1 MNPPST
7 SATTV
12 APPAETPGSSP
23 GVAAALTARG
33 ALADRVH
40 ALFSYATTTN
50 LSYVLAAVTFVVL
63 FRDAVSPW
71 VLGSWTGVFALV
83 LLARTWT
90 AWSYNRA
97 LPADDG
103 ASVVWL
109 RAWNLGTLA
118 SGALWGAAAL
128 LFYGHGEPLH
138 QLAMV
143 LVIYA
148 FCVGSTPLLG
158 WQRSIFFAYIGLS
171 LAPAILRMGYVG
183 GPGSTGLL
191 AVAVL
196 ILAMTVRLARNYRD
210 NFGEL
215 VELKARAQRLAE
227 QLRAETALAEAARR
241 EAELANRA
249 KTQFFAA
256 ASHDLRQPLHALGL
270 FAEALR
276 QKAAPNPSPATAVSR
291 GEPSL
296 ITVVA
301 HGEPSIAARPVD
313 RLTHDDETMQLINSI
328 NASVDALDGLFSE
341 LMDITKIDSGGVEPR
356 PTDFQLDEVWRK
368 IKLHF
373 EPIAFEKGL
382 MLKVRGGHRFAYA
395 DPVLVERIVR
405 NLVSNAIRYTNDGGV
420 LVSARARG
428 NRLWLQVWDT
438 GVGIQEADRERV
450 FDEFVQLHDN
460 AALPDPGQRKG
471 LGLGLAIVQRL
482 SALMGAP
489 LTLRSAAGKGSVFTL
504 EVPQGRP
511 RPAAALPAR
520 SSAPLG
526 LTLDRRLV
534 VMIEDDPAVQSGLQV
549 LLKSWGASVISFDS
563 LQACKQWAEAAEPTM
578 LKPDLI
584 IADYRL
590 ESGHTGVEAIRALR
604 GMLDQPIPAI
614 VVTGSVLS
622 NHEREAGEHDF
633 HILLKPVVPG
643 KLRAMIA
650 FKLGLR

>member
-1 MNPPST
+1 MAHELTTLTPPH
-7 SATTV
+7 AAA
-12 APPAETPGSSP
+12 APGI
-23 GVAAALTARG
+23 AAALTARG

-40 ALFSYATTTN
+40 ALFSYAATTN
-50 LSYVLAAVTFVVL
+50 LSYVLAAVTFIAL
-63 FRDAVSPW
+63 FKDAVSPW
-71 VLGSWTGVFALV
+71 ILGGWALVFAAV
-83 LLARTWT
+83 MAARGWT
-90 AWSYNRA
+90 VWSYRRA
-97 LPADDG
+97 SPADDA
-103 ASVVWL
+103 ASVQWL
-109 RAWNLGTLA
+109 RAWNLGTLS
-118 SGALWGAAAL
+118 SGALWGAAGW

-171 LAPAILRMGYVG
+171 LVPTIARVILVG
-183 GPGSTGLL
+183 GPGMLGLA

-196 ILAMTVRLARNYRD
+196 ILAMTVRLGRNYRD
-210 NFGEL
+210 SFGEL

-227 QLRAETALAEAARR
+227 QLRAETAVAEAARR

-276 QKAAPNPSPATAVSR
+276 QKTR
-291 GEPSL
+291 
-296 ITVVA
+296 
-301 HGEPSIAARPVD
+301 
-313 RLTHDDETMQLINSI
+313 DDETMQLINSI
-328 NASVDALDGLFSE
+328 NSSVDALDGLFSE
-341 LMDITKIDSGGVEPR
+341 LMDITKIDTGGVEPR
-356 PTDFQLDEVWRK
+356 PTDFQLDEVFRK
-368 IKLHF
+368 IRLHF

-382 MLKVRGGHRFAYA
+382 LLHVRGGHRHAYA
-395 DPVLVERIVR
+395 DPLLVERIVR
-405 NLVSNAIRYTNDGGV
+405 NLVSNAIRYTADGGV
-420 LVSARARG
+420 LVCARTRG
-428 NRLWLQVWDT
+428 GRLLLQVWDT
-438 GVGIQEADRERV
+438 GVGIREADRERV
-450 FDEFVQLHDN
+450 FDEFVQVHETGT
-460 AALPDPGQRKG
+460 APEPHQRKG
-471 LGLGLAIVQRL
+471 LGLGLAIVRRL
-482 SALMGAP
+482 SALMNAP
-489 LTLRSAAGKGSVFTL
+489 LTLRSVAGKGSVFSL
-504 EVPQGRP
+504 EVPAGRP
-511 RPAAALPAR
+511 RPAAALAPR

-534 VMIEDDPAVQSGLQV
+534 VMIEDDPAVQSGLEV

-563 LQACKQWAEAAEPTM
+563 LQACRQWAQAAEPTM
-578 LKPDLI
+578 LQPDLV

-604 GMLDQPIPAI
+604 GMLDKPIPAI

-622 NHEREAGEHDF
+622 NHDREAAEHDF
-633 HILLKPVVPG
+633 HLLLKPVVPG

>member
-1 MNPPST
+1 MNHTAAAPA
-7 SATTV
+7 ATDA
-12 APPAETPGSSP
+12 APSP
-23 GVAAALTARG
+23 GIAAALTAPG

-40 ALFSYATTTN
+40 ALFSYAATTN
-50 LSYVLAAVTFVVL
+50 LSYVLAAVTFVAL
-63 FRDAVSPW
+63 FKDAVSPW
-71 VLGSWTGVFALV
+71 ILGGWALVFAV
-83 LLARTWT
+83 VIAARGWT
-90 AWSYNRA
+90 VWSYRRVS
-97 LPADDG
+97 PADDA
-103 ASVVWL
+103 ASVHWL

-118 SGALWGAAAL
+118 SGALWGAAGW
-128 LFYGHGEPLH
+128 LFYGQGEPLH

-171 LAPAILRMGYVG
+171 LVPTILSVILVG
-183 GPGSTGLL
+183 GPGMVGLA

-196 ILAMTVRLARNYRD
+196 ILAMTVRLGRNYRD
-210 NFGEL
+210 SFGEL

-276 QKAAPNPSPATAVSR
+276 QKSSR
-291 GEPSL
+291 D
-296 ITVVA
+296 A
-301 HGEPSIAARPVD
+301 
-313 RLTHDDETMQLINSI
+313 ETMQLINSI
-328 NASVDALDGLFSE
+328 NSSVDALDGLFAE
-341 LMDITKIDSGGVEPR
+341 LMDITKIDTGGVEPR
-356 PTDFQLDEVWRK
+356 PTDFQLDEVFRK
-368 IKLHF
+368 IRLHF

-382 MLKVRGGHRFAYA
+382 LLKVRGGHRHAYA

-405 NLVSNAIRYTNDGGV
+405 NLVSNAIRYTTDGGV
-420 LVSARARG
+420 LVCARARKG
-428 NRLWLQVWDT
+428 RLLLQVWDT
-438 GVGIQEADRERV
+438 GVGIKDVDRERV

-460 AALPDPGQRKG
+460 ANAPDPNQRKG
-471 LGLGLAIVQRL
+471 LGLGLAIVRRL
-482 SALMGAP
+482 SGLMGAP
-489 LTLRSAAGKGSVFTL
+489 LELRSIAGKGSVFSF
-504 EVPQGRP
+504 EVPLGRP

-526 LTLDRRLV
+526 VTLDRRLV
-534 VMIEDDPAVQSGLQV
+534 VMIEDDPAVQSGLEV

-563 LQACKQWAEAAEPTM
+563 LQACQQWAQAAEPTM
-578 LKPDLI
+578 LQPDLI

-590 ESGHTGVEAIRALR
+590 ESGRTGVEAIRALR
-604 GMLDQPIPAI
+604 GMLDKPIPAI

-622 NHEREAGEHDF
+622 SHEREAAEHDF
-633 HILLKPVVPG
+633 HLLLKPVVPG

>member
-1 MNPPST
+1 MNHTVTTAAAAPAPDSAPSL
-7 SATTV
+7 
-12 APPAETPGSSP
+12 GI
-23 GVAAALTARG
+23 AAALTAPG

-40 ALFSYATTTN
+40 ALFSYAATTN
-50 LSYVLAAVTFVVL
+50 LSYVLAAVTFVAL
-63 FRDAVSPW
+63 FRGDVSPW
-71 VLGSWTGVFALV
+71 ILGGWAFVFAVV
-83 LLARTWT
+83 LAARGWT
-90 AWSYNRA
+90 VWAYRRA
-97 LPADDG
+97 QPTDDA
-103 ASVVWL
+103 ASVHWL
-109 RAWNLGTLA
+109 RAWNLGTLS
-118 SGALWGAAAL
+118 SGALWGAAGW

-171 LAPAILRMGYVG
+171 LVPTIARVILVG
-183 GPGSTGLL
+183 GPGMVGLA

-196 ILAMTVRLARNYRD
+196 ILAMTVRLGRNYRD
-210 NFGEL
+210 SFGEL

-227 QLRAETALAEAARR
+227 QLRAETVVAEAARR

-276 QKAAPNPSPATAVSR
+276 QKSSR
-291 GEPSL
+291 
-296 ITVVA
+296 
-301 HGEPSIAARPVD
+301 
-313 RLTHDDETMQLINSI
+313 DDETMQLINSI
-328 NASVDALDGLFSE
+328 NSSVDALDGLFAE
-341 LMDITKIDSGGVEPR
+341 LMDITKIDTGGVEPR
-356 PTDFQLDEVWRK
+356 PTDFQLDEVFRK
-368 IKLHF
+368 IRLHF

-382 MLKVRGGHRFAYA
+382 VLSVRGGHRHAYA
-395 DPVLVERIVR
+395 DPVIVERIVR
-405 NLVSNAIRYTNDGGV
+405 NLTSNAIRYTSDGGV
-420 LVSARARG
+420 LVCARTRG
-428 NRLWLQVWDT
+428 NRLVLQVWDT
-438 GVGIQEADRERV
+438 GIGIKDADRERV
-450 FDEFVQLHDN
+450 FDEFVQVHDSAN
-460 AALPDPGQRKG
+460 APEPHQRKG
-471 LGLGLAIVQRL
+471 LGLGLAIVRRL
-482 SALMGAP
+482 AALMNAP
-489 LTLRSAAGKGSVFTL
+489 LTLRSIAGKGSVFTL
-504 EVPQGRP
+504 EVPLGRP

-526 LTLDRRLV
+526 LTLDRRLI
-534 VMIEDDPAVQSGLQV
+534 VMIEDDPAVKSGLEV

-563 LQACKQWAEAAEPTM
+563 LEACQQWAQAAEPTM
-578 LKPDLI
+578 LQPDLI

-604 GMLDQPIPAI
+604 GMLDRPIPAI

-622 NHEREAGEHDF
+622 NHEREAAEHDF
-633 HILLKPVVPG
+633 HLLLKPVVPG

>member
-1 MNPPST
+1 MNHT
-7 SATTV
+7 ATAV
-12 APPAETPGSSP
+12 APESAPSP
-23 GVAAALTARG
+23 GIAAALTAPG

-40 ALFSYATTTN
+40 ALFSYAATTN
-50 LSYVLAAVTFVVL
+50 LSYVLAAVTFIAL
-63 FRDAVSPW
+63 FRGDVSPW
-71 VLGSWTGVFALV
+71 ILGGWAFVFAVV
-83 LLARTWT
+83 LAARGWT
-90 AWSYNRA
+90 VWSYRRA
-97 LPADDG
+97 QPTDDA
-103 ASVVWL
+103 ASVYWL
-109 RAWNLGTLA
+109 RAWNLGTLS
-118 SGALWGAAAL
+118 SGALWGAAGW

-171 LAPAILRMGYVG
+171 LVPTIARVILVG
-183 GPGSTGLL
+183 GPGMVGLA

-196 ILAMTVRLARNYRD
+196 ILAMTVRLGRNYRD
-210 NFGEL
+210 SFGEL

-227 QLRAETALAEAARR
+227 QLRAETAVAEGARR

-276 QKAAPNPSPATAVSR
+276 QKSR
-291 GEPSL
+291 
-296 ITVVA
+296 
-301 HGEPSIAARPVD
+301 
-313 RLTHDDETMQLINSI
+313 DDETTQLINSI
-328 NASVDALDGLFSE
+328 YSSVDALDGLFAE
-341 LMDITKIDSGGVEPR
+341 LMDITKIDTGGVEPR
-356 PTDFQLDEVWRK
+356 PTDFQLDEVFRK

-382 MLKVRGGHRFAYA
+382 LLHVRGGHRHAYA

-405 NLVSNAIRYTNDGGV
+405 NLVSNAIRYTTDGGV
-420 LVSARARG
+420 LVCARTRG
-428 NRLWLQVWDT
+428 NRLLLQVWDT
-438 GVGIQEADRERV
+438 GVGIKEADRERV
-450 FDEFVQLHDN
+450 FDEFVQLHD
-460 AALPDPGQRKG
+460 AGTTPEPHQRKG
-471 LGLGLAIVQRL
+471 LGLGLAIVRRL
-482 SALMGAP
+482 AALMNAP
-489 LTLRSAAGKGSVFTL
+489 LGLRSSAGKGTVFTL
-504 EVPQGRP
+504 EVPVGRA

-526 LTLDRRLV
+526 VTLDRRLV
-534 VMIEDDPAVQSGLQV
+534 VMIEDDPAVKSGLEV
-549 LLKSWGASVISFDS
+549 LLKSWGASVIAFDT
-563 LQACKQWAEAAEPTM
+563 LQACQQWVQAAEPTM
-578 LKPDLI
+578 LQPDLI

-604 GMLDQPIPAI
+604 GMLDKPIPAI
-614 VVTGSVLS
+614 VVTGSMLS
-622 NHEREAGEHDF
+622 NHDREAAEHDF
-633 HILLKPVVPG
+633 HLLLKPVVPG

>member
-1 MNPPST
+1 
-7 SATTV
+7 V
-12 APPAETPGSSP
+12 ANDVAALTPAPAPSP
-23 GVAAALTARG
+23 GVAAALTAPG
-33 ALADRVH
+33 ALADRVR

-50 LSYVLAAVTFVVL
+50 LSYVLAAAVFVVL
-63 FRDAVSPW
+63 FRGDVSHW
-71 VLGSWTGVFALV
+71 ILGGWAGVFAVV
-83 LLARTWT
+83 LSARGWT
-90 AWSYNRA
+90 AWAFQRRA
-97 LPADDG
+97 PNDDA
-103 ASVVWL
+103 ASVKWL
-109 RAWNLGTLA
+109 RAWNQGTLA
-118 SGALWGAAAL
+118 SGALWGAAGWF
-128 LFYGHGEPLH
+128 FYGHGEPLH

-171 LAPAILRMGYVG
+171 LVPTIARMLLVG
-183 GPGSTGLL
+183 GPGSTGLA

-196 ILAMTVRLARNYRD
+196 ILAMTVRLGRNYRD
-210 NFGEL
+210 SFGEL

-227 QLRAETALAEAARR
+227 QLRAETAVAEAARH

-276 QKAAPNPSPATAVSR
+276 QKTAPRPSRTTAV
-291 GEPSL
+291 PQ
-296 ITVVA
+296 
-301 HGEPSIAARPVD
+301 GEPSILGRPGD
-313 RLTHDDETMQLINSI
+313 RLTRDDETIHLINSI

-341 LMDITKIDSGGVEPR
+341 LMDITKIDSGGVEAR
-356 PTDFQLDEVWRK
+356 PTDFQLDEVFRK

-382 MLKVRGGHRFAYA
+382 LLHVRGGHRHAYA
-395 DPVLVERIVR
+395 DPLLVERIVR
-405 NLVSNAIRYTNDGGV
+405 NLASNAIRYSNDGGV
-420 LVSARARG
+420 LVCARARG
-428 NRLWLQVWDT
+428 NKLLLQVWDT
-438 GVGIQEADRERV
+438 GVGIKEADRQRV
-450 FDEFVQLHDN
+450 FDEFVQLHDTH
-460 AALPDPGQRKG
+460 AAPDPNQRKG
-471 LGLGLAIVQRL
+471 LGLGLAIVSRL
-482 SALMGAP
+482 SALMNAP
-489 LTLRSAAGKGSVFTL
+489 LALRSVSGKGSVFTL
-504 EVPQGRP
+504 ELPQGRP
-511 RPAAALPAR
+511 RPATSLPVR

-526 LTLDRRLV
+526 VSLERRLV
-534 VMIEDDPAVQSGLQV
+534 VMIEDDPAVQSGLEV

-563 LQACKQWAEAAEPTM
+563 MQACRQWVEAAEPSM

-590 ESGHTGVEAIRALR
+590 ESGHTGIEAIRALR

-622 NHEREAGEHDF
+622 SHEREAAEHDF
-633 HILLKPVVPG
+633 HLLLKPVVPG